1 MSTTQSDSCQASRR
15 ILPLYGQIIAVEN
28 KPMDMLVAIF
38 RGFLVMLRD
47 FVLGF
52 IASA

>member
-1 MSTTQSDSCQASRR
+1 MWTAPDDFRQACQRT
-15 ILPLYGQIIAVEN
+15 LPLYGQIIAVEN

-38 RGFLVMLRD
+38 KGFLVLLRD

-52 IASA
+52 IGSV